1 MHRHANMLYLQCSS
15 TSWSF
20 EEPFEMLHGHALW
33 PCRKFTIRFIQSFGE
48 ACMEGP
54 SVRGTQQIGRL
65 YGFSLHRRSTFFVT
79 FLPHDHVQL
88 RSSRSLGLL
97 SEHSNSQTKLS
108 VREFDKPRACVNR
121 EPVNRLF
128 CWLARGA
135 TCHCHWFTGSR
146 FTILLF

>member
-1 MHRHANMLYLQCSS
+1 
-15 TSWSF
+15 
-20 EEPFEMLHGHALW
+20 MLHGHALW

-108 VREFDKPRACVNR
+108 VREFDSMVRKYSALVLDGGTVPLAAGFVRCRA
-121 EPVNRLF
+121 
-128 CWLARGA
+128 
-135 TCHCHWFTGSR
+135 S
-146 FTILLF
+146 